1 MFGLTFVCR
10 FDDLIEEEND
20 VVQEALRRLPAKEQY
35 ARAYRIRIAQ
45 QCGVTHTELPRDQW
59 VKPQDVLPIP
69 PHTPKTPVS
78 YSPIPCSLRPHVP
91 HPPVVCITSH
101 HPAFFVCG
109 SLLIPGYPILEPHS
123 RPSQSRMGR
132 THRNGRC
139 HSYQAGL

>member
-1 MFGLTFVCR
+1 MDIRFRLTFVCR

-59 VKPQDVLPIP
+59 VKPQDVPPPISPSLTPLLPVPLRP
-69 PHTPKTPVS
+69 PYPTPLSPAPKTQ
-78 YSPIPCSLRPHVP
+78 IP
-91 HPPVVCITSH
+91 HPPFPLHRITSN

-109 SLLIPGYPILEPHS
+109 ETANPRISH
-123 RPSQSRMGR
+123 
-132 THRNGRC
+132 T
-139 HSYQAGL
+139 